1 MIGTNILANSEVTNI
16 SSVGFWILIQD
27 NEYFVS
33 FNEYPFFKNMSI
45 QDIFKV
51 KMLSPDQ
58 LHWEK
63 HDIDIELSALQ
74 NPNQFPLL
82 YKDSEKKN
90 E

>member
-27 NEYFVS
+27 KEYFVS
-33 FNEYPFFKNMSI
+33 FNEYPFFKNISV

-51 KMLSPDQ
+51 SMLSPDQ
-58 LHWEK
+58 LYWEE

-82 YKDSEKKN
+82 YKDYEK
-90 E
+90 